1 MNPKDLREEIAIEIE
16 LLESVVKEISS
27 LRRDLMDREP
37 TVREKT
43 AAGAF
48 LAQFYG
54 GTENILKRISLFN
67 SVPMPAGDNWHT
79 DLFRRFCQPPYQA
92 LPLLFDDQLALDMA
106 PFRKFRHV
114 VYHGYGFELDWDRM
128 KEGLARI
135 DDVFNRFK
143 QKLNEYLNGLEKH
156 NSGPNKS

>member
-1 MNPKDLREEIAIEIE
+1 MNLKDLCEEIAIEVE
-16 LLESVVKEISS
+16 LLESVIKEISL
-27 LRRDLMDREP
+27 LRNDLTEREP

-54 GTENILKRISLFN
+54 GIENIMKRISLFP
-67 SVPMPAGDNWHT
+67 SVPMPTGDNWHA
-79 DLFRRFCQPPYQA
+79 DLFRRFCQPPYKT
-92 LPLLFDDQLALDMA
+92 LPLLFDEQLAIDMA

-128 KEGLARI
+128 KEGLAKN

-143 QKLNEYLNGLEKH
+143 HKLNEYLNGLEK
-156 NSGPNKS
+156 